1 MRTNH
6 LRKNMTSPNFS
17 ADAPE
22 VSPTPNEHVDALV
35 ERLAARKD
43 DWVRT
48 PIEHRIR
55 LLERC
60 IAHTQA
66 AATDWVRAACRAKGI
81 DPNEPRA
88 GEEWLSGPLTTS
100 RNLRLL
106 AESLAQGGQPKISGM
121 SQRPNGQ
128 WVARV
133 FPISLWDRLLFP
145 GFYGEVWIAPGR
157 SPTQGHTYRL
167 KAAAPPPP
175 GRVALVLG
183 AGNVSSIGP
192 MDALYKL
199 FVEDKVVILKTNPV
213 NAYLQPYWEESFR
226 PLIDEGVLYLVRGGA
241 NVGDHLIHHEKVDT
255 IHMTGSNQTHDTIVW
270 GSDPEEQT
278 RRKAAGEPLIGKPIS
293 SELGAV
299 TPVLVVPGPWSDT
312 DLAYQARHVAA
323 MVANN
328 ASFNCNAAKVLAVAE
343 YWPQRELFLE
353 KVAQALAAIPAREA
367 YYPGT
372 QERYARFL
380 EHYPQAVALGP
391 RSNSATPWTLI
402 PDVPADPGEFALINE
417 AFCGILSQTHLP
429 VSAPA
434 SFLEAMVEFAN
445 EACWGTLS
453 CVILIHPKTQHAY
466 AEKLDAAIERLR
478 YGNIGINVWTGVSYG
493 MASPTWGAFPGHPLE
508 DIGSGH
514 GVVHNTFMFDHPE
527 RSVVYA
533 PFRVRPTPAWFAE
546 HRTAHR
552 LGEALTRFE
561 AKPGF
566 QRLPAVLVAA
576 LRG

>member
-1 MRTNH
+1 MN
-6 LRKNMTSPNFS
+6 SPNFS

-22 VSPTPNEHVDALV
+22 VSPTPSERVDTLL

-48 PIEHRIR
+48 PIERRIR
-55 LLERC
+55 LLDRC
-60 IAHTQA
+60 IACTQA
-66 AATDWVRAACRAKGI
+66 VAKDWVRAACRAKGL

-88 GEEWLSGPLTTS
+88 GEEWLSGPLTTT

-106 AESLAQGGQPKISGM
+106 AEALAQGGRPQLSEM
-121 SQRPNGQ
+121 SQRRNGQ

-133 FPISLWDRLLFP
+133 FPTSRWDRLLFR
-145 GFYGEVWIAPGR
+145 GFYGEVWIAPDR
-157 SPTQGHTYRL
+157 APTQGRSYRM
-167 KAAAPPPP
+167 KAADEFPT
-175 GRVALVLG
+175 GHVALVLG

-199 FVEDKVVILKTNPV
+199 FVENKVVILKTSPV
-213 NAYLQPYWEESFR
+213 NAYLQPYWEASFR
-226 PLIDEGVLYLVRGGA
+226 PLIDEGVFYVIRGGA
-241 NVGDHLIHHEKVDT
+241 NVGRHLVQHEKVDT
-255 IHMTGSNQTHDTIVW
+255 IHITGSNQTHDAILW
-270 GSDPEEQT
+270 GADPKEQA
-278 RRKAAGEPLIGKPIS
+278 RRKAAGEPLVDKPIS

-299 TPVLVVPGPWSDT
+299 TPVLAVPGPWSDT

-328 ASFNCNAAKVLAVAE
+328 ASFNCNAAQVLAVAE
-343 YWPQRELFLE
+343 RWPQSEVFFK
-353 KVAQALAAIPAREA
+353 KVAQALAAIPPREA
-367 YYPGT
+367 YYPGA
-372 QERYARFL
+372 QARYARFL
-380 EHYPQAVALGP
+380 EHYPQAVALDP
-391 RSNSATPWTLI
+391 RSSSATPWTLI
-402 PDVPADPGEFALINE
+402 PGVPAEPGEFALANE
-417 AFCGILSQTHLP
+417 AFCGILAQTRLP
-429 VSAPA
+429 ASTPA

-453 CVILIHPKTQHAY
+453 CVILIHPKTQRAY
-466 AEKLDAAIERLR
+466 AKKLDSAIERLR

-493 MASPTWGAFPGHPLE
+493 MTSPTWGAFPGHPLE
-508 DIGSGH
+508 DIRSGR

-533 PFRVRPTPAWFAE
+533 PFRVRPTPAWFAD

-561 AKPGF
+561 AKPGLL
-566 QRLPAVLVAA
+566 RLSAVLSAA